1 VKSKSLHVL
10 PRNGK
15 WSVYRTGVDRAVRV
29 FISLAAAENFA
40 RRIAQEQHTELYVHG
55 LDGRIRKRSSFALS
69 ENEPLRASA

>member
-15 WSVYRTGVDRAVRV
+15 WSVYRTGVGRAVRV
-29 FISLAAAENFA
+29 FISLTAAENFA
-40 RRIAQEQHTELYVHG
+40 RRIAQEQQTELYVHG

>member
-29 FISLAAAENFA
+29 FVSLTAAENFA
-40 RRIAQEQHTELYVHG
+40 RRKAQEQQTELYVHG

-69 ENEPLRASA
+69 ENEPLLASA